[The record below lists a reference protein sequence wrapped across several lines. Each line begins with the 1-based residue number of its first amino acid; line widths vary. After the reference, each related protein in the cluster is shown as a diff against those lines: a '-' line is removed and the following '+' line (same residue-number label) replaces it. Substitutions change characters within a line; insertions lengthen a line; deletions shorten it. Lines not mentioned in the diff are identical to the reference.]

1 MRVNPNSDLVGITRT
16 STQVRAGDPQLGADK
31 LSITTVDTLNRALEQ
46 TPATRAEKVAEAM
59 TLVADTTYPPTVLI
73 RKISALLAI
82 KMAAD
87 SGPDQATSD

>member
-16 STQVRAGDPQLGADK
+16 PSQIRAGDPQLGADK

-46 TPATRAEKVAEAM
+46 TPAARADKVAEAKS
-59 TLVADTTYPPTVLI
+59 LIADATYPPIVLI

-82 KMAAD
+82 KMDAD
-87 SGPDQATSD
+87 SGLDQGTTD